1 MYCGQLTEIPK
12 QLELIPASND
22 GKGDNFRNEPLD
34 EADEDILSMS
44 VLSKIAP
51 PKFKIGDRVWAQL
64 TADEL
69 VAQLAEAIDDP
80 LYLDGCLSVVIV
92 GLCQTVEGTH
102 YHIGYWDEFTNE
114 VSTLYETY
122 REFELFLEHPGPV
135 RPKVVLK
142 VVK

>member
-1 MYCGQLTEIPK
+1 MYPGLVIAIPK
-12 QLELIPASND
+12 QLELISASND
-22 GKGDNFRNEPLD
+22 GKGDNFHNEPLD
-34 EADEDILSMS
+34 EGDEDILSMS
-44 VLSKIAP
+44 VLSKITP

-69 VAQLAEAIDDP
+69 AAQLAEAMDDP

-114 VSTLYETY
+114 VSTLYEPY
-122 REFELFLEHPGPV
+122 QEFELFLEHPGPV
-135 RPKVVLK
+135 KPKVELK